1 MHMCSQPCCLHM
13 SSGPL
18 PPSSP
23 APHLPLTC
31 PSPAPHLHPSPNR
44 CIHPFHATTSPEVTD
59 DDTMSDARRDEETG
73 LRVSFRQ
80 RKLEATR
87 SAYEEQ
93 VGG

>member
-1 MHMCSQPCCLHM
+1 
-13 SSGPL
+13 
-18 PPSSP
+18 
-23 APHLPLTC
+23 
-31 PSPAPHLHPSPNR
+31 
-44 CIHPFHATTSPEVTD
+44 VTD